1 MSKLNKNILN
11 EINRYREIVG
21 LPIIDEQRRKDQY
34 KGEVRGV
41 QGRPDAGNTSI
52 PIWGRKG
59 GKIAY
64 ETLAKDANGNPYMAM
79 EIKYNDGTY
88 ALSATSKASKVQP
101 KVETTPAEV
110 KTIVMPTFDLKGGKL
125 NYNDNCVLPIVNVGE
140 AKEEFDKIVN
150 SLVKYINNGG
160 FEKIESIT
168 IQGSADSGTPSTSG
182 NDHVEAGYNNPF
194 NGETDLYKMNQF
206 LADERAKQYG
216 LLVSKTVKEA
226 TGKDISS
233 KYKYLKGENYYG
245 QSNPEGGRVGE
256 RKIDF
261 IVNAPVLKIA
271 DKKEVIPGA
280 TKITDVDRSHKPVD
294 ITIHMPDGSV
304 NVLEGV
310 GIVSTSGDK
319 QEYTLSGFPE
329 DSEKLSNVMIPLR
342 PGRYDSK
349 IEGNQLIVNGKL
361 YCTFKPISEFNGNLG
376 DFSDKAE
383 HFCKVTKQSGKEQGI
398 RRVKTTTHFLIPKGT
413 LYYPKIV

>member
-1 MSKLNKNILN
+1 MNRNILS

-21 LPIIDEQRRKDQY
+21 LPLIDEQRRKDPY
-34 KGEVRGV
+34 KGELRGV

-52 PIWGRKG
+52 PIWDRRG

-64 ETLAKDANGNPYMAM
+64 ETLARDANGTPYMAM
-79 EIKYNDGTY
+79 NIKYDDGIY
-88 ALSATSKASKVQP
+88 ALNSTSRASKVQP

-110 KTIVMPTFDLKGGKL
+110 KPIFMPAFDLTGGRL
-125 NYNDNCVLPIVNVGE
+125 QYNDNCVLPIVNEGR

-150 SLVKYINNGG
+150 SFIKYIKNGG

-168 IQGSADSGTPSTSG
+168 IQGSADSGAPSTSG
-182 NDHVEAGYNNPF
+182 NDHVKAGYSKPF
-194 NGETDLYKMNQF
+194 NGETDKYKMNQF

-216 LLVSKTVKEA
+216 LLVSNTVKEA

-233 KYKYLKGENYYG
+233 KYKYLKGENFYG

-271 DKKEVIPGA
+271 DKKEVIPGS

-329 DSEKLSNVMIPLR
+329 DSEKLNNVMIPLR

-349 IEGNQLIVNGKL
+349 IEGNQLMVNGKL
-361 YCTFKPISEFNGNLG
+361 YCTFKPISEFHGNLG

-383 HFCKVTKQSGKEQGI
+383 HFCKVTKQAGREQGI
-398 RRVKTTTHFLIPKGT
+398 RRVETTTHFLIPEDS